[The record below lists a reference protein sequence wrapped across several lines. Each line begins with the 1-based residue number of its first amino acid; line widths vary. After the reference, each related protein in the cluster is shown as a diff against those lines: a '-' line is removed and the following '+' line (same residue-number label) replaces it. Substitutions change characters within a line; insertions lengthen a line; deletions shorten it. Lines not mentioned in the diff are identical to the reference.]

1 MFDRPE
7 RPVLSPAALDEA
19 LALVASEMRRRA
31 AGRSDEPVQRE
42 RSQGLIARLA
52 GGGLPATGQPLG
64 EVAADLVALLDQRA
78 RTDHPRF
85 FAFIPSPV
93 SPASW
98 IGEALTAIANPHAG
112 AWPQAEGPAA
122 VEAALVR
129 WFADAAGLP
138 DTAGGLF
145 VSGGS
150 MANLTA
156 LVAAR
161 DAALGDD
168 DRHLGAAYISSETHS
183 SVAKAL
189 RIIGVAA
196 SRIRRAPVDADLRM
210 DAGALAGMIAA
221 DRRAGLKPFAV
232 VATAGS
238 TNCGAIDPLHDI
250 ADVCAAER
258 LWLHVDGAYGA
269 SIALCP
275 EHRALLAGLERADS
289 LSWDAH
295 KWLFQTYGCGLV
307 LVRDRARLFDSFS
320 AGPDYLRDA
329 TPDDGATNFWDL
341 GPELTRPAR
350 ALKLWMT
357 LRVMGLDAVA
367 AAIGHGFRLAEAAEH
382 ALRATPDWVVAT
394 TAQCAIVTF
403 RYAPEGLDDAAA
415 DAVTEAA
422 ARRILAEGY
431 AAVGATRIGGR
442 VALRIC
448 AIHPETTIADIEET
462 VRRLDACARQE
473 LAALRP

>member
-1 MFDRPE
+1 MFDRPQ
-7 RPVLSPAALDEA
+7 RPELSPTALDEA
-19 LALVASEMRRRA
+19 LALVASEMRRRV
-31 AGRSDEPVQRE
+31 AGRSDEPVRRD
-42 RSQGLIARLA
+42 RSQDLIARLA
-52 GGGLPATGQPLG
+52 GGGLPATGQSLG
-64 EVAADLVALLDQRA
+64 EAAADLVALLDQRA

-138 DTAGGLF
+138 DDAGGLF

-161 DAALGDD
+161 DATLGDD
-168 DRHLGAAYISSETHS
+168 DRHLGVAYISSETHS

-189 RIIGVAA
+189 RISGVAG

-210 DAGALAGMIAA
+210 DAGALVGMIAA

-275 EHRALLAGLERADS
+275 ERRALLAGLERADS

-307 LVRDRARLFDSFS
+307 LVRDRARLFDSFH

-367 AAIGHGFRLAEAAEH
+367 GAIGHGFRLAEAAER
-382 ALRATPDWVVAT
+382 ALRATPDWMVAT
-394 TAQCAIVTF
+394 PAQCAIVTF
-403 RYAPEGLDDAAA
+403 RFAPAGLDDAGA

-422 ARRILAEGY
+422 ARRLLAEGY

-448 AIHPETTIADIEET
+448 AIHPETTVADIEET